1 MTKSQTLSVVKSV
14 IGEVKKAVIGKDD
27 IIIKILLAVLSKG
40 HILIDDIPGVGKTTI
55 ALAFAKALDLRYN
68 RMQFTPD
75 VLPTDVT
82 GFTIY
87 NKATGSFDYKSGV
100 IMCNLFLAD
109 EINRTSSKTQSALL
123 EVMAEGRITVDGI
136 TREIPKPFMV
146 IATQN
151 PVGSIGTQ
159 MLPESQLD
167 RFMIKLTMG
176 YPDIESEI
184 NIIKSKQS
192 ANPLDDVRR
201 VAGAEEIMMMQ
212 RVAESV
218 YIDDKVYLYI
228 AKLVDATRNHP
239 LIKLGVSP
247 RGTLALTSITK
258 STALLKGR
266 DYVIPDDVGFI
277 FKDVVGHRIM
287 LNSKARINDVTVDNV
302 ADEILSSVKIPE
314 MSKKKYSMS

>member
-1 MTKSQTLSVVKSV
+1 MTKSETLSVVKSV

-27 IIIKILLAVLSKG
+27 IIIKILLAVLAKG
-40 HILIDDIPGVGKTTI
+40 HVLIDDIPGVGKTTM
-55 ALAFAKALDLRYN
+55 ALAFAKALDLDYN

-87 NKATGSFDYKSGV
+87 NKTTGSFDYKSGV

-123 EVMAEGRITVDGI
+123 EGMAEGKITVDGI
-136 TREIPKPFMV
+136 TREIPQPFMV

-167 RFMIKLTMG
+167 RFMVKLTMG
-176 YPDIESEI
+176 YPNIENEI
-184 NIIKSKQS
+184 DIIKSRQS
-192 ANPLDDVRR
+192 ANPLDNVRR
-201 VAGAEEIMMMQ
+201 VTNADEIIQMQ
-212 RVAESV
+212 EVAEAV
-218 YIDDKVYLYI
+218 YIDDKVYMYI
-228 AKLVDATRNHP
+228 AQLIDATRNHP

-258 STALLKGR
+258 ATALLKGR
-266 DYVIPDDVGFI
+266 DYVIPDDVKFV
-277 FKDVVGHRIM
+277 FKDVVGHRIL
-287 LNSKARINDVTVDNV
+287 LNSKARINDVTISDV

-314 MSKKKYSMS
+314 MSKKKNYV